1 MAPFGGWCDTA
12 SQERFAMNIA
22 GFPSLD
28 ETKERLP
35 NAAAPDIG
43 RAARAGS
50 VRNAIAITMM
60 EGGRP
65 SAFCR
70 ELLALY
76 EAGEI
81 SGTEMRERMLRKAR
95 GVAVNLQPP
104 EALTPLD
111 L

>member
-1 MAPFGGWCDTA
+1 
-12 SQERFAMNIA
+12 MNIT

-28 ETKERLP
+28 ETQDRLAKD
-35 NAAAPDIG
+35 AALDIE
-43 RAARAGS
+43 RAARADG

-65 SAFCR
+65 SPFCR

-95 GVAVNLQPP
+95 G
-104 EALTPLD
+104 
-111 L
+111 

>member
-1 MAPFGGWCDTA
+1 
-12 SQERFAMNIA
+12 MNVA

-28 ETKERLP
+28 ETQERLP
-35 NAAAPDIG
+35 KDAALDIE
-43 RAARAGS
+43 RAARADS

-76 EAGEI
+76 ETGQI
-81 SGTEMRERMLRKAR
+81 SGAEMRERMLRKAR
-95 GVAVNLQPP
+95 G
-104 EALTPLD
+104 
-111 L
+111 